1 MFFLYPCCTVVKFSN
16 NINRLNEEIK
26 AFYDW
31 VKPHD
36 FERDVRLDLVKR
48 LESGFQR
55 RFGRVSI
62 EPFGS
67 FASGLYLPVA
77 DIDLVLLSVPFKEK
91 GMRTF
96 GLKPSAIY
104 KYASILKDMNI
115 AHPGSI
121 STIAHARVPILKF
134 VDNLTGLSVDLS
146 FDNDSGILA
155 NKTFQDW
162 KEQYP
167 VMPLIVSVIK
177 QFLLIRG
184 LNEVPTGGLG
194 GFSIICLVVSLLQ
207 HTEQQ
212 NLDDVGATLLNFFN
226 FYGNQFNYRNVS
238 VTMNPPGFVNKVSL
252 SLISGRL

>member
-1 MFFLYPCCTVVKFSN
+1 MLFLWPCCTFVKYSN
-16 NINRLNEEIK
+16 NRNRLNAEIN

-31 VKPHD
+31 VKPQY
-36 FERDVRLDLVKR
+36 FEQAVRLDLVKR

-91 GMRTF
+91 GTRTF

-104 KYASILKDMNI
+104 KYAAMLKDMNI

-121 STIAHARVPILKF
+121 ETIAHARVPILKF
-134 VDNLTGLSVDLS
+134 VDNLTGLNVDLS
-146 FDNDSGILA
+146 FDNDSGLLA
-155 NKTFQDW
+155 NRTFQDW
-162 KEQYP
+162 KVQYP

-194 GFSIICLVVSLLQ
+194 GFSITCLVVSILQ
-207 HTEQQ
+207 HTERQCI
-212 NLDDVGATLLNFFN
+212 DDAGTILLNFFN
-226 FYGNQFNYRNVS
+226 FYGNKFNYRNVS
-238 VTMNPPGFVNKVSL
+238 ITMNPPGFANKVSL
-252 SLISGRL
+252 LDL